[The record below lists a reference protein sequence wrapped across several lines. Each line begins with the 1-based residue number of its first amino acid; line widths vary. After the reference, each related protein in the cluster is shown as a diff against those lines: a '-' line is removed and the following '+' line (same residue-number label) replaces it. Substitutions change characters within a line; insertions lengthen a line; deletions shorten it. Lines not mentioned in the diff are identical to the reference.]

1 MSSRPDPSPP
11 IGLGLSAILWRG
23 GAFALIWWILAEGR
37 ADAWGIGAV
46 SVLLATAASLALAP
60 PGPGRLSAIGLLG
73 FAAFFLAQSA
83 LGGMQV
89 AARAFRPRMDLA
101 PALVEVPVT
110 LPDGVARI
118 LLVNT
123 LNLLPGTVSVS
134 LDGDRLSLHVLDARM
149 PIAEEVLQAEARIAR
164 MLEVSA

>member
-1 MSSRPDPSPP
+1 MHARSDRSPSGRF
-11 IGLGLSAILWRG
+11 GLRGFLPRGALFAALW
-23 GAFALIWWILAEGR
+23 WVLAEGR

-60 PGPGRLSAIGLLG
+60 PGPGRISTIGLLG

-123 LNLLPGTVSVS
+123 LNLLPGTVSVG
-134 LDGDRLSLHVLDARM
+134 LRGDRLCMHVLDDRLPVA
-149 PIAEEVLQAEARIAR
+149 AEVRQVEARIAR
-164 MLEVSA
+164 MLELPA

>member
-1 MSSRPDPSPP
+1 MHAHSDRSPSGRF
-11 IGLGLSAILWRG
+11 GLRGFLQRGAMFAALW
-23 GAFALIWWILAEGR
+23 WVLAEGR

-60 PGPGRLSAIGLLG
+60 PGAGRLSATGLLG

-83 LGGMQV
+83 LGGIQV

-101 PALVEVPVT
+101 PTLVEVPVT

-123 LNLLPGTVSVS
+123 LNLLPGTLSVG
-134 LDGDRLSLHVLDARM
+134 LRGDRLHLHVLDERL
-149 PIAEEVLQAEARIAR
+149 PIAAEVRQAQARIAR
-164 MLEVSA
+164 MLELPA